1 MRIGLVGNPNVGKS
15 TIFNA
20 LTGMHQHTGNWPG
33 KTVEKSS
40 GYRIY
45 NGIKYEIDDLPGTYS
60 LMAHSKEEEVTSD
73 YVYFGSYDALVV
85 VCDACS
91 LERNLN
97 LVMQVLEVSK
107 NVVVVINLI
116 DEAKKK
122 GIIVDYGKLS
132 DYLGVQVIP
141 TVARNGIGINDILD
155 SLNDLSCSNSFI
167 INYDVLEDELEKLY
181 SLIPNSSIN
190 KNVVGINLLINNVKF
205 LNSFDFKN
213 KCMLLTDDNVRRKVI
228 YILNNLRLKGIRV
241 DDIETIVLECISSKC
256 LELCNL
262 VCTFT
267 KKNYDKRDRIVD
279 RFLTNKI
286 TGTIVMVFL
295 LFFVLWITIV
305 FANYPSDFLYNLF
318 FSFEKFL
325 LKFLT
330 LIHVPKMVIS
340 ALVYGVYRV
349 LAWVV
354 AVMLPPMAI
363 FFPLF
368 TILEDFGYLPRIA
381 FNLDNVFKKCGS
393 CGKQALT
400 MTQGFGC
407 NAVGVIGARIIDSPR
422 ERLIAILTNSFV
434 PCNGR
439 FPLFISLISMFLI
452 VNKLASSLIL
462 TLFII
467 FGILITFF
475 VSKVLSKSILRGEN
489 SSFILELPPYRRP
502 QFSKVIIRSIF
513 DRTLFVLKRAV
524 LVSIP
529 AGLIIWFFANIYIGD
544 ISILKIC
551 TNFLDPFGHL
561 IGMDGVILMAFLLGF
576 PANEIVIPIM
586 IMGYMSLGYITDIN
600 STLELKDL
608 FISNGWNV
616 TTAICVMLFSLLHFP
631 CMTTLLT
638 IKKET
643 GKNKWMFFSFF
654 VPLVISIFVCFIVN
668 LVSLLF

>member
-1 MRIGLVGNPNVGKS
+1 MKIGLVGNPNVGKS

-45 NGIKYEIDDLPGTYS
+45 NGVKYEIDDLPGTYS
-60 LMAHSKEEEVTSD
+60 LMAHSKEEEVTRD
-73 YVYFGSYDALVV
+73 YVYFGDYDALIV

-107 NVVVVINLI
+107 RVLVVINLI

-122 GIIVDYGKLS
+122 GIVIDYDRLS
-132 DYLGVQVIP
+132 NYLGVPVIP
-141 TVARNGIGINDILD
+141 SAARSGKGINEIID
-155 SLNDLSCSNSFI
+155 SLNDLSNVNNFSIS
-167 INYDVLEDELEKLY
+167 YDLLEEELEKLY
-181 SLIPNSSIN
+181 SFIPVCSIN
-190 KNVVGINLLINNVKF
+190 KNVVGINLLLNNVNF
-205 LNSFDFKN
+205 LNSFDYKY
-213 KCMLLTDDNVRRKVI
+213 KCSLLTDDNVRRKVI
-228 YILNNLRLKGIRV
+228 YILNNLRLKGINNS
-241 DDIETIVLECISSKC
+241 DIETIVLECISFKC
-256 LELCNL
+256 LEISKR

-267 KKNYDKRDRIVD
+267 KKNYDKKDRLID

-286 TGTIVMVFL
+286 TGSIVMVFL
-295 LFFVLWITIV
+295 LFIVLWITIV
-305 FANYPSDFLYNLF
+305 FANYPSNFLYDLF
-318 FSFEKFL
+318 FGFEKYL
-325 LKFLT
+325 LKFLSF
-330 LIHVPKMVIS
+330 IHTPKIVIS

-368 TILEDFGYLPRIA
+368 TILEDLGYLPRIA
-381 FNLDNVFKKCGS
+381 FNLDNLFKRCGS

-400 MTQGFGC
+400 MVQGFGC

-439 FPLFISLISMFLI
+439 FPLFISLISIFLI
-452 VNKLASSLIL
+452 VNKVASSLIL

-467 FGILITFF
+467 FGILITFL
-475 VSKVLSKSILRGEN
+475 VSKILSKTILKGES
-489 SSFILELPPYRRP
+489 SSFILELPPYRKP
-502 QFSKVIIRSIF
+502 QFGKVIIRSIF

-529 AGLIIWFFANIYIGD
+529 AGFIIWVFANVYIGD
-544 ISILKIC
+544 SSILKIC

-600 STLELKDL
+600 STLELKNL

-616 TTAICVMLFSLLHFP
+616 TTALCVMMFSLLHFP

-638 IKKET
+638 IRKET
-643 GKNKWMFFSFF
+643 GKNKWMLFSFF
-654 VPLVISIFVCFIVN
+654 VPLVISIFVCFVIN

>member
-305 FANYPSDFLYNLF
+305 FANYPSNFLYNLF

-643 GKNKWMFFSFF
+643 GKNKWMVFSFF

>member
-305 FANYPSDFLYNLF
+305 FANYPSNFLYNLF